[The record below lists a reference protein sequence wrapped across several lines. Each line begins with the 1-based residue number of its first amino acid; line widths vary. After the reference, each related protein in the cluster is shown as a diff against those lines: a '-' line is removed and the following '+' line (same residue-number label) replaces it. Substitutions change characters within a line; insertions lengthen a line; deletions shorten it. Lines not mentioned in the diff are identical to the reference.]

1 VEVWEEGKGKET
13 IPPHNKVEQDL
24 EWNEDNGYPYPE
36 SNKTKINYTNEPN
49 EAHKNT
55 LKEKNPTSN

>member
-13 IPPHNKVEQDL
+13 IPPQNKVEQDL